1 MILIAKLDQ
10 HRRDFTG
17 KYKCQFCEHE
27 EKRTGGY
34 DDDNYHENVI
44 PRMKCSNPECG
55 KSTESEQDE
64 TAVKAPT
71 RHPAG
76 MQV

>member
-17 KYKCQFCEHE
+17 QYKCQFCEHE

-44 PRMKCSNPECG
+44 PRMQCEECG

-64 TAVKAPT
+64 TVVKAAT
-71 RHPAG
+71 RYPAG